1 MFGDGKKGKI
11 QRIGSIDRS
20 EQSSLI
26 NDYMVEGLK
35 SNLISITQLFDE
47 GLMVMFTKT
56 ECKAVD
62 EKENVI
68 LSGIRTR
75 SNCYMWR
82 ATEMVE
88 PISQETIGQNS
99 SQLQTF
105 MVEEVIELSKSR
117 VWKPRSYLNCLQCY
131 DDMTHERG
139 RSGVTQSVD
148 ICNLSEGNCLYQLTH
163 EYQLSVT
170 GELLYFLGSQKSSW
184 KMS

>member
-1 MFGDGKKGKI
+1 M
-11 QRIGSIDRS
+11 Q
-20 EQSSLI
+20 
-26 NDYMVEGLK
+26 
-35 SNLISITQLFDE
+35 
-47 GLMVMFTKT
+47 
-56 ECKAVD
+56 AVD

-117 VWKPRSYLNCLQCY
+117 VWKPRSYLNCLQCC

-148 ICNLSEGNCLYQLTH
+148 ICNLNEGNCLYQLTH